1 MSALTLDAPAETLQ
15 PGLTQAASL
24 EVSRRREDPD
34 WVARRRAAGWEAWED
49 IPLPSRSTEG
59 WRRANL
65 RFLELDRVVPAAPE
79 SRRVDTMEQLPAQ
92 LLQQMETGFEQGGLL
107 VQRNGHTMYGSVLT
121 GLLEQGVVFTDLHTA
136 LREHRELIEPY
147 FMRLV
152 PPRWLPGEPTNAGQF
167 EALNAA
173 FFGGGAFVYVPPDT
187 SVTLPLRAVHWAE
200 DAGCGFFPRTVVVVD
215 RGSKLVFLDEYR
227 SETAQASI
235 GFGSGVV
242 ELYAGDGARIDYVT
256 IQEWAPNTAGFLT
269 QRADLGQDAFINMV
283 HVGLGA
289 MYSRVT
295 PEVIMRGKGS
305 GTDILGL
312 VFGEKNQVFDV
323 HTYQDHQAPF
333 TASDQLF
340 KTAMRDRAR
349 LDYEGMI
356 NIRAGSY
363 GSTGYQAN
371 KNLLL
376 DDTAQAGSLPMLKI
390 NDNDVRCTHSSSVG
404 PIDEGHVHYLMTRGL
419 DRATAERMLIHAYF
433 EPVIDR
439 AAVDQVKD
447 WIRARVESKIG
458 DKLPSTREAGAQGAR
473 VRGAG

>member
-1 MSALTLDAPAETLQ
+1 MTLTLDAPADLLR
-15 PGLTQAASL
+15 PGLTEAASRA
-24 EVSRRREDPD
+24 VSEARNDPD
-34 WVARRRAAGWEAWED
+34 WVARLRGQGWDAWQA
-49 IPLPSRSTEG
+49 IPMPNRTTEG

-65 RFLELDRVVPAAPE
+65 RFLELDRVAPAAPALP
-79 SRRVDTMEQLPAQ
+79 RVDAIDQLPAA
-92 LLQQMETGFEQGGLL
+92 LIERMETGFEQGGLL
-107 VQRNGHTMYGSVLT
+107 IQRNGHTAYGSAQT
-121 GLLEQGVVFTDLHTA
+121 ALLDQGVIFTDLHTA
-136 LREHRELIEPY
+136 LREHRALIEPY
-147 FMRLV
+147 FMKLV
-152 PPRWLPGEPTNAGQF
+152 PPRWLPGEPSNAGKF

-187 SVTLPLRAVHWAE
+187 TVTLPLRAVHWSEETRA
-200 DAGCGFFPRTVVVVD
+200 GFFPRTVVVVD

-227 SETAQASI
+227 SESAPEGV

-295 PEVIMRGKGS
+295 PEVLMRGKGS

-323 HTYQDHQAPF
+323 HTYQDHLAPF

-363 GSTGYQAN
+363 GSTGFQAN

-376 DDTAQAGSLPMLKI
+376 DDTAQAGSLPMLQI

-404 PIDEGHVHYLMTRGL
+404 PIDEAHVHYAMTRGF
-419 DRATAERMLIHAYF
+419 DRPTAERMLIHGFF

-439 AAVDQVKD
+439 AAVEEVKD
-447 WIRARVESKIG
+447 WIRARVDRKIG
-458 DKLPSTREAGAQGAR
+458 ER
-473 VRGAG
+473 

>member
-1 MSALTLDAPAETLQ
+1 M
-15 PGLTQAASL
+15 PGRT
-24 EVSRRREDPD
+24 
-34 WVARRRAAGWEAWED
+34 
-49 IPLPSRSTEG
+49 TEG

-65 RFLELDRVVPAAPE
+65 RFLDLEQFAPAALEGERVEAME
-79 SRRVDTMEQLPAQ
+79 SLPAS
-92 LLQQMETGFEQGGLL
+92 LLEQMETSFEQGGIL
-107 VQRNGHTMYGSVLT
+107 VQRNGHTAYGSAQT
-121 GLLEQGVVFTDLHTA
+121 ALLEQGVVFTDLHTA
-136 LREHRELIEPY
+136 LLEPRALIEPY
-147 FMRLV
+147 FMKLV
-152 PPRWLPGEPTNAGQF
+152 PPRWLPGEPTNAGKF

-187 SVTLPLRAVHWAE
+187 TVALPLRAVHWAQE
-200 DAGCGFFPRTVVVVD
+200 TRAGFFPRTVVVVD
-215 RGSKLVFLDEYR
+215 RGSKLIFLDEYR
-227 SETAQASI
+227 SEVAPEGI

-256 IQEWAPNTAGFLT
+256 IQEWSPTTAGFLT
-269 QRADLGQDAFINMV
+269 QRVDLGQDAFINMV

-289 MYSRVT
+289 LYSRVT
-295 PEVIMRGKGS
+295 PEVLMRGKGS

-323 HTYQDHQAPF
+323 HTYQDHMAPF

-356 NIRAGSY
+356 NIHAGSY

-376 DDTAQAGSLPMLKI
+376 DDTAQSGSLPMLKI
-390 NDNDVRCTHSSSVG
+390 NANDVRCTHSSSVG
-404 PIDEGHVHYLMTRGL
+404 PIDETHVHYLMTRGL
-419 DRATAERMLIHAYF
+419 DRPTAERMLIHGFF

-439 AAVDQVKD
+439 AAVPELKD
-447 WIRARVESKIG
+447 WIRSRVDRKIG
-458 DKLPSTREAGAQGAR
+458 DRGDGGSGGGAHK
-473 VRGAG
+473 